1 MGDIMIRFLCWI
13 FITCGILLISYGG
26 AQHFLTIEKQ
36 KKSFIKAQEV
46 IGSPTQSTYREVRD
60 FKPQEGEVIGMLLI
74 PSLNADL
81 PIIEGTNPDELQKG
95 VGHYSSSSFPDQN
108 NQILLSGHRD
118 TVFRDL
124 GKVKKDEELIIKLPF
139 GKYTYEIFDFQI
151 VDANDQ
157 SVIGS
162 TYPEEIL
169 VLTTCYPFSYVGNAP
184 DRYIIYAKRK

>member
-1 MGDIMIRFLCWI
+1 MSG
-13 FITCGILLISYGG
+13 LLLFFYGG
-26 AQHFLTIEKQ
+26 VLHVITIEEQ

-46 IGSPTQSTYREVRD
+46 IGFPKQLNND
-60 FKPQEGEVIGMLLI
+60 ANNFNPKKGEVIGMLSI

-81 PIIEGTNPDELQKG
+81 SIIEGTDPDDLEKG
-95 VGHYSSSSFPDQN
+95 VGHFSNSSFPNQN

-124 GKVKKDEELIIKLPF
+124 GKVKKNEELIIKLPT
-139 GKYTYEIFDFQI
+139 GEYTYEIFDFKI
-151 VDANDQ
+151 VDANNQ
-157 SVIGS
+157 TIIQS

-184 DRYIIYAKRK
+184 DRYVIYAKRK